1 MNYMKND
8 AYIENLFLRVA
19 FNDDQQAF
27 KELFFE
33 FYPALCVYAEGFTDC
48 NETGKDL
55 VQDTFLKI
63 WKDRKRIVITSSFR
77 NFLVTS
83 VKNACLDYLRKQS
96 LHQSYAEK
104 QNRSSH
110 LPDSPE
116 EIYTLK
122 ELEDLIN
129 RALDKLPDNIRQAF
143 EMSRFKD
150 MTYDQIAGKMQ
161 ISSKTV
167 ESYISKAL
175 VLLRIELK
183 DYFPLLLLFCH
194 FLRDLR

>member
-63 WKDRKRIVITSSFR
+63 W
-77 NFLVTS
+77 
-83 VKNACLDYLRKQS
+83 
-96 LHQSYAEK
+96 
-104 QNRSSH
+104 
-110 LPDSPE
+110 
-116 EIYTLK
+116 
-122 ELEDLIN
+122 
-129 RALDKLPDNIRQAF
+129 
-143 EMSRFKD
+143 
-150 MTYDQIAGKMQ
+150 
-161 ISSKTV
+161 
-167 ESYISKAL
+167 
-175 VLLRIELK
+175 
-183 DYFPLLLLFCH
+183 
-194 FLRDLR
+194 